1 MNEILAAI
9 EKHLKR
15 PLKASQLDYYQVIG
29 LEPFCADKSAIES
42 ALKTALEQIR
52 TSESSTPATQENSSQ
67 AADPTGSLQVVQ
79 KLLRQA
85 QSILL
90 DTSKKTAYDSQLA
103 KLFESQKK
111 QKELGKNS
119 SVRTQSTVGIVDRTS
134 NKPSAG
140 TSSPT
145 IAPNASELLPL
156 GDPMLPFNAASIAPD
171 SFARANASSLNLTP
185 EKRRAE
191 LSELFPSLMLMSI
204 QPEPTQEQPPAWLVA
219 ADRKPSAK
227 ASTLANASTRAN
239 PNGSFADKD
248 QQDAAKRTD
257 TKPTDTKR
265 VDLVEQLRSRRR
277 RRNLLA
283 VGGMVLAALGLLGFA
298 SFRFVSNRQQVAQQD
313 RNKPAERPSDNA
325 LGNALP
331 GTNPSNTKTPDLN
344 IGATTKGRNRK
355 GANESPLPELPSVGF
370 SEPDASS
377 PATDNPAM
385 AKPPMQMPPDAA
397 STPEPAP
404 EPAPE
409 PVPETT
415 TEPTPAPNTEPAPV
429 PTPEPAMANETPEWK
444 AGMAKAKEAL
454 VSRDPSK
461 FEPLI
466 AAMLGKAT
474 TKLGKDQT
482 ARLDQAGQLLKIYA
496 ESFDEA
502 KLKAKGASSLKV
514 GATEVSI
521 VESTPEKLI
530 VRAQGKNQ
538 SYEWDKLPFGI
549 AAAVCDLGLS
559 DSAPVDIAARAIFFS
574 IHPFY
579 QEAAKSNNLV
589 TKRIDGWFER
599 SLGKESIRADLKQ
612 FLTDRYE

>member
-52 TSESSTPATQENSSQ
+52 TSESSTPATQENPSQ
-67 AADPTGSLQVVQ
+67 TADPNGSLQVVQ

-90 DTSKKTAYDSQLA
+90 DSSRKTAYDSQLA

-119 SVRTQSTVGIVDRTS
+119 SVRTQSTVGIVERTS

-156 GDPMLPFNAASIAPD
+156 GDPMLPFNPASIAPD
-171 SFARANASSLNLTP
+171 SFARANASLNLTP

-204 QPEPTQEQPPAWLVA
+204 QPEPTQEQPPAWLLA
-219 ADRKPSAK
+219 ADRKPSA
-227 ASTLANASTRAN
+227 
-239 PNGSFADKD
+239 NGSFADKD

-257 TKPTDTKR
+257 TKPTETNR

-313 RNKPAERPSDNA
+313 RTKPADRPTDN
-325 LGNALP
+325 LQGNAIP
-331 GTNPSNTKTPDLN
+331 RADSSNAKPPDLN
-344 IGATTKGRNRK
+344 IGATTKGRNRR
-355 GANESPLPELPSVGF
+355 GPNESPLPELPSVGF
-370 SEPDASS
+370 STPDASL
-377 PATDNPAM
+377 PMTDNPAM
-385 AKPPMQMPPDAA
+385 AKPPDAP
-397 STPEPAP
+397 SNPEPAP
-404 EPAPE
+404 ETPPE
-409 PVPETT
+409 PSPVPS
-415 TEPTPAPNTEPAPV
+415 PV

-466 AAMLGKAT
+466 AAMLDKAT

-496 ESFDEA
+496 ESFEEA

-514 GATEVSI
+514 GAAEVSI

-530 VRAQGKNQ
+530 IRAQGKNQ
-538 SYEWDKLPFGI
+538 TYEWDKLPFGI
-549 AAAVCDLGLS
+549 AAAICDLGLS
-559 DSAPVDIAARAIFFS
+559 ESAPVDIAARAIFFS

-599 SLGKESIRADLKQ
+599 SLGKESVRADLKQ

>member
-52 TSESSTPATQENSSQ
+52 TSESSTPATQENPSQ
-67 AADPTGSLQVVQ
+67 TADPNGSLQVVQ

-90 DTSKKTAYDSQLA
+90 DSSKKTAYDSQLA

-156 GDPMLPFNAASIAPD
+156 GDPMLPFNPASIAPD
-171 SFARANASSLNLTP
+171 SFARANASLNLTP

-204 QPEPTQEQPPAWLVA
+204 QPEPTQEQPPAWLLA
-219 ADRKPSAK
+219 ADRKPSA
-227 ASTLANASTRAN
+227 
-239 PNGSFADKD
+239 NGSFADKD

-257 TKPTDTKR
+257 TKPTETNR

-298 SFRFVSNRQQVAQQD
+298 SFRFVSNRQQVAQQN
-313 RNKPAERPSDNA
+313 RNKPADRPTDN
-325 LGNALP
+325 LQGNAIP
-331 GTNPSNTKTPDLN
+331 GADPSNAKPPDLN
-344 IGATTKGRNRK
+344 IGATTKGRNRR
-355 GANESPLPELPSVGF
+355 GPNESPLPELPSVGF
-370 SEPDASS
+370 STPDASL
-377 PATDNPAM
+377 PMTDNPAM
-385 AKPPMQMPPDAA
+385 AKPPDAP
-397 STPEPAP
+397 SNPEPAP
-404 EPAPE
+404 ETP
-409 PVPETT
+409 PVP
-415 TEPTPAPNTEPAPV
+415 TPVPSPV

-466 AAMLGKAT
+466 AAMLDKAT

-496 ESFDEA
+496 ESFEEA
-502 KLKAKGASSLKV
+502 KIKAKGASSLKV

-530 VRAQGKNQ
+530 IRAQGKNQ

-549 AAAVCDLGLS
+549 AAAICDLGLS
-559 DSAPVDIAARAIFFS
+559 ESAPVDIAARAIFFS

-599 SLGKESIRADLKQ
+599 SLGKESVRADLKQ

>member
-29 LEPFCADKSAIES
+29 LEPFCTDKSAIES

-52 TSESSTPATQENSSQ
+52 TSESSNPATQEKPSQ
-67 AADPTGSLQVVQ
+67 TADPTGSLQVVQ

-90 DTSKKTAYDSQLA
+90 DPSKKTAYDSQLA
-103 KLFESQKK
+103 QLFESQKK
-111 QKELGKNS
+111 QKELGKNAPS
-119 SVRTQSTVGIVDRTS
+119 RTQATVGIVERTS
-134 NKPSAG
+134 NRPSAG

-145 IAPNASELLPL
+145 IAPNASELLPM
-156 GDPMLPFNAASIAPD
+156 GDPMLPFNPASIAPD
-171 SFARANASSLNLTP
+171 SFARASSSLNLTP

-219 ADRKPSAK
+219 ADRKPSA
-227 ASTLANASTRAN
+227 NASTRAN
-239 PNGSFADKD
+239 PNGSIADKD
-248 QQDAAKRTD
+248 QLDAAKRSE
-257 TKPTDTKR
+257 TKSTETNR

-298 SFRFVSNRQQVAQQD
+298 SFRFLSNRQQVAQQN
-313 RNKPAERPSDNA
+313 RNKPADRPTEN
-325 LGNALP
+325 LQGNAIL
-331 GTNPSNTKTPDLN
+331 GADPSNAKPPDLK
-344 IGATTKGRNRK
+344 IGASTKGRNRK
-355 GANESPLPELPSVGF
+355 GPNESPLPELPSVGF
-370 SEPDASS
+370 STPDASL
-377 PATDNPAM
+377 PMTDNPAM
-385 AKPPMQMPPDAA
+385 AKPPVQVPPVQVPPDAPGNPDA
-397 STPEPAP
+397 PSNPEPAP
-404 EPAPE
+404 ETPPE
-409 PVPETT
+409 PT
-415 TEPTPAPNTEPAPV
+415 PV

-466 AAMLGKAT
+466 AAMLDKAT

-496 ESFDEA
+496 ESFEEA
-502 KLKAKGASSLKV
+502 KIKAKGASSLKV

-530 VRAQGKNQ
+530 IRAQGKNQ

-549 AAAVCDLGLS
+549 AAAICDLGLS
-559 DSAPVDIAARAIFFS
+559 ESAPVDIAARAIFFS

>member
-52 TSESSTPATQENSSQ
+52 TSESSTPATQENPSQ
-67 AADPTGSLQVVQ
+67 AADPSGSLQVVQ

-90 DTSKKTAYDSQLA
+90 DASKKTAYDSQLA

-257 TKPTDTKR
+257 TKSTDTKR

-313 RNKPAERPSDNA
+313 RNKPAERPTDNA

-331 GTNPSNTKTPDLN
+331 GANPSNPKTPDLN

-370 SEPDASS
+370 SEPDA
-377 PATDNPAM
+377 
-385 AKPPMQMPPDAA
+385 A

-404 EPAPE
+404 EPVPE
-409 PVPETT
+409 PAPETT
-415 TEPTPAPNTEPAPV
+415 TEPTPAPTTEPAPA

-466 AAMLGKAT
+466 AAMLDKAT

-549 AAAVCDLGLS
+549 AAAICDLGLS

-599 SLGKESIRADLKQ
+599 SLGKDSIRADLKQ

>member
-29 LEPFCADKSAIES
+29 LEPFCTDKSAIES

-52 TSESSTPATQENSSQ
+52 TSESSNPATQENPSQ
-67 AADPTGSLQVVQ
+67 TADPTGSLQVVQ
-79 KLLRQA
+79 KLRRQA

-90 DTSKKTAYDSQLA
+90 DPSKKTAYDSQLA
-103 KLFESQKK
+103 QLFESQKK
-111 QKELGKNS
+111 QKELGKNAPS
-119 SVRTQSTVGIVDRTS
+119 RTQATVGIVERTS
-134 NKPSAG
+134 NRPSAG

-145 IAPNASELLPL
+145 IAPNASELLPM
-156 GDPMLPFNAASIAPD
+156 GDPMLPFNPASIAPD
-171 SFARANASSLNLTP
+171 SFARANSSLNLTP

-219 ADRKPSAK
+219 ADRKPSA
-227 ASTLANASTRAN
+227 NASTRAN
-239 PNGSFADKD
+239 PNGSIADKD
-248 QQDAAKRTD
+248 QLDAAKRSE
-257 TKPTDTKR
+257 TKSTETNR

-298 SFRFVSNRQQVAQQD
+298 SFRFLSNRQQVAQQN
-313 RNKPAERPSDNA
+313 RNKPADRPTEN
-325 LGNALP
+325 LQGNAIL
-331 GTNPSNTKTPDLN
+331 GADPSNAKPPDLK
-344 IGATTKGRNRK
+344 IGASTKGRNRK
-355 GANESPLPELPSVGF
+355 GPNESPLPELPSVGF
-370 SEPDASS
+370 STPDASL
-377 PATDNPAM
+377 PMTDNPAM
-385 AKPPMQMPPDAA
+385 AKPPVQVPPDAPGNPDA
-397 STPEPAP
+397 PSNPEPAP
-404 EPAPE
+404 ETPP
-409 PVPETT
+409 
-415 TEPTPAPNTEPAPV
+415 EPTPVPTAE

-466 AAMLGKAT
+466 AAMLDKAT

-496 ESFDEA
+496 ESFEEA
-502 KLKAKGASSLKV
+502 KIKAKGASSLKV

-530 VRAQGKNQ
+530 IRAQGKNQ

-559 DSAPVDIAARAIFFS
+559 ESAPVDIAARAIFFS

>member
-42 ALKTALEQIR
+42 ALKIALEQIR
-52 TSESSTPATQENSSQ
+52 TSESSTPANQENSSQ

-119 SVRTQSTVGIVDRTS
+119 SVRTQATVGIVDRTS

-171 SFARANASSLNLTP
+171 SFARANSALNLTP

-204 QPEPTQEQPPAWLVA
+204 QPEPTHEQPPAWLVA

-257 TKPTDTKR
+257 TKSTDTKR

-313 RNKPAERPSDNA
+313 RNKPAERPTDNA

-331 GTNPSNTKTPDLN
+331 GANPSNTKTPDLN

-355 GANESPLPELPSVGF
+355 GANELPLPELPSVGF

-385 AKPPMQMPPDAA
+385 AKPPVQMPPDAA

-404 EPAPE
+404 EPVPE
-409 PVPETT
+409 PAPETT
-415 TEPTPAPNTEPAPV
+415 TEPTPA

-454 VSRDPSK
+454 VSRDPGK

-466 AAMLGKAT
+466 AAMLDKAT

-496 ESFDEA
+496 ESFEEA

>member
-52 TSESSTPATQENSSQ
+52 TSESSTPATQENPSQ
-67 AADPTGSLQVVQ
+67 TADPNGSLQVVQ

-90 DTSKKTAYDSQLA
+90 DPSKKTAYDSQLA

-156 GDPMLPFNAASIAPD
+156 GDPMLPFNPASIAPD
-171 SFARANASSLNLTP
+171 SLERTNASLNLTP

-204 QPEPTQEQPPAWLVA
+204 QPEPTQEQPPAWLLA
-219 ADRKPSAK
+219 ADRKPSA
-227 ASTLANASTRAN
+227 
-239 PNGSFADKD
+239 NGSFADKD

-298 SFRFVSNRQQVAQQD
+298 SFRFLSNRQQVAQQD
-313 RNKPAERPSDNA
+313 RNKPAVRPTDNPQ
-325 LGNALP
+325 GNAIP
-331 GTNPSNTKTPDLN
+331 GADPSNAKPPDLN
-344 IGATTKGRNRK
+344 IGATSKGRNRR
-355 GANESPLPELPSVGF
+355 GPNESPLPELPSVGF
-370 SEPDASS
+370 STPDASL
-377 PATDNPAM
+377 PMTDNPAM
-385 AKPPMQMPPDAA
+385 AKPPGNPDAP
-397 STPEPAP
+397 SNPEPAP
-404 EPAPE
+404 ETPPE
-409 PVPETT
+409 PSPVPS
-415 TEPTPAPNTEPAPV
+415 PV

-466 AAMLGKAT
+466 AAMLDKAT

-482 ARLDQAGQLLKIYA
+482 ARLDQAGQLLTIYA
-496 ESFDEA
+496 ESFEEA

-530 VRAQGKNQ
+530 IRAQGKNQ

-549 AAAVCDLGLS
+549 AAAICDLGLS
-559 DSAPVDIAARAIFFS
+559 ESAPVDIAARAIFFS

-579 QEAAKSNNLV
+579 QDAAKSNNLV

>member
-42 ALKTALEQIR
+42 ALKIALEQIR
-52 TSESSTPATQENSSQ
+52 TSESSTPANQENSSQ

-119 SVRTQSTVGIVDRTS
+119 SVRTQATVGIVDRTS

-171 SFARANASSLNLTP
+171 SFARANSALNLTP

-204 QPEPTQEQPPAWLVA
+204 QPEPTHEQPPAWLVA

-227 ASTLANASTRAN
+227 ASALANASTRAN

-298 SFRFVSNRQQVAQQD
+298 SFRFVSNRQQIAQQD

-325 LGNALP
+325 LGNALT

-355 GANESPLPELPSVGF
+355 GANELPLPELPSVGF

-385 AKPPMQMPPDAA
+385 AKPPVQMPPDAA

-404 EPAPE
+404 EPVPE
-409 PVPETT
+409 PAPETT
-415 TEPTPAPNTEPAPV
+415 TEPTPA

-454 VSRDPSK
+454 VSRDPGK

-466 AAMLGKAT
+466 AAMLDKAT

-496 ESFDEA
+496 ESFEEA

-549 AAAVCDLGLS
+549 AAAICDLGLS

>member
-42 ALKTALEQIR
+42 ALKIALEQIR
-52 TSESSTPATQENSSQ
+52 TSESSTPANQENSSQ

-119 SVRTQSTVGIVDRTS
+119 SVRTQATVGIVDRTS

-171 SFARANASSLNLTP
+171 SFARANSALNLTP

-204 QPEPTQEQPPAWLVA
+204 QPEPTHEQPPAWLVA

-257 TKPTDTKR
+257 TKSTDTKR

-313 RNKPAERPSDNA
+313 RNKPAERPTDNA

-331 GTNPSNTKTPDLN
+331 GANPSNTKTPDLN

-355 GANESPLPELPSVGF
+355 GANELPLPELPSVGF

-385 AKPPMQMPPDAA
+385 AKPPVQMPPDAA

-404 EPAPE
+404 EPVPE
-409 PVPETT
+409 PAPETT
-415 TEPTPAPNTEPAPV
+415 TEPTPA

-454 VSRDPSK
+454 VSRDPGK

-466 AAMLGKAT
+466 AAMLDKAT

-496 ESFDEA
+496 ESFEEA

-549 AAAVCDLGLS
+549 AAAICDLGLS